1 LTLLAVLSDIHGN
14 GIAMEQFAFEVD
26 KIKPDAIICLGD
38 TLGYLDEEIKCYEI
52 LEKIHAIHLMGNHEA
67 MALGII
73 EINSEFEDVYKLN
86 DAKSRL
92 SIDTLKN
99 IRNFPR
105 EANLIDRNFKA
116 EFYHGNPADP
126 LNGRVYFDT
135 KIEPKNNQTN
145 FIFVGNT
152 HRSFSQTNLWGKVIN
167 VGSLGLPRDNGS
179 LGTFVLVDT
188 EKNLIS
194 RQFIDFNLDKM
205 FNKYRFSHR
214 SVLENFHKREKI
226 ADFN

>member
-1 LTLLAVLSDIHGN
+1 MTLLAVLSDIHGN
-14 GIAMEQFAFEVD
+14 SIAMEQFVLEVD
-26 KIKPDAIICLGD
+26 RIKPDTIICLGD
-38 TLGYLDEEIKCYEI
+38 TLGYLDDEIKCYEI
-52 LEKIHAIHLMGNHEA
+52 LEEIHAIHLMGNHEA

-86 DAKSRL
+86 DAKNRL
-92 SIDTLKN
+92 PVDTLKN
-99 IRNFPR
+99 IRNFPH
-105 EANLIDRNFKA
+105 ETNLTDRNFKA
-116 EFYHGNPADP
+116 EFYHGNPDDP

-135 KIEPKNNQTN
+135 KIEPKKNQTN

-152 HRSFSQTNLWGKVIN
+152 HRSFSRSNLWGKVIN

-205 FNKYRFSHR
+205 LSKYKFSHP

-226 ADFN
+226 AEFN

>member
-1 LTLLAVLSDIHGN
+1 
-14 GIAMEQFAFEVD
+14 
-26 KIKPDAIICLGD
+26 
-38 TLGYLDEEIKCYEI
+38 
-52 LEKIHAIHLMGNHEA
+52 
-67 MALGII
+67 
-73 EINSEFEDVYKLN
+73 
-86 DAKSRL
+86 
-92 SIDTLKN
+92 
-99 IRNFPR
+99 
-105 EANLIDRNFKA
+105 
-116 EFYHGNPADP
+116 
-126 LNGRVYFDT
+126 
-135 KIEPKNNQTN
+135 
-145 FIFVGNT
+145 
-152 HRSFSQTNLWGKVIN
+152 